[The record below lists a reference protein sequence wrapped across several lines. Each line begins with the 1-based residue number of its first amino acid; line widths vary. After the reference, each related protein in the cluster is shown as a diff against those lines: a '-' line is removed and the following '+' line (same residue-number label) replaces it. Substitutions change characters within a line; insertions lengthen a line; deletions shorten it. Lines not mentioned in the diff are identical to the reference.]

1 MPSTLPSQ
9 RHLLTTLL
17 TQLSSPTPS
26 SSPSDRRHLLLTLH
40 VIFPHL
46 LLAALDL
53 LDRRLVTRLTLQP
66 PASASTSN
74 NDDNSD
80 KQAREVF
87 VVRSLASTR
96 FRRRGADDDD
106 GTAATGARSY
116 LVRLGAWNCSCAGF
130 AYEAFPTRAGAAEEE
145 HAVMDALA
153 GQGAGEWSFG
163 GLSRDGKGALADAVP
178 CCKHLLA
185 CLLAERC
192 GQGLEYAPQTRFVT
206 KEELAEVVAD
216 T

>member
-26 SSPSDRRHLLLTLH
+26 PSPSDRRHLLLTLH

-66 PASASTSN
+66 PTSTSN
-74 NDDNSD
+74 NDSND
-80 KQAREVF
+80 KQAREIF

-96 FRRRGADDDD
+96 FRRRGADDDG

-145 HAVMDALA
+145 HADVDELA

-192 GQGLEYAPQTRFVT
+192 GQGLEYAPQTRSVT
-206 KEELAEVVAD
+206 KEELAEVMAD